1 MSTFITDLDETDF
14 PKRKW
19 AGTAISGLNNAG
31 IWVSTLVT
39 GPISVPII
47 VNNVN
52 LGYPHFPVTENKVL

>member
-1 MSTFITDLDETDF
+1 MSTFITDLDEIDF

-52 LGYPHFPVTENKVL
+52 LGYPHFPVVENRVL